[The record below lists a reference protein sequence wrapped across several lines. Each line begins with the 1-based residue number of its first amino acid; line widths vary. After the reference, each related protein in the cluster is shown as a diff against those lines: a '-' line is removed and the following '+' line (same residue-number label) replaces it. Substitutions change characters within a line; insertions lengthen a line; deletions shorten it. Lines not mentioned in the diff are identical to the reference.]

1 MVFLCY
7 RSSPPNMVRTI
18 SKTIKNITRQER
30 DTEIAENG
38 TEGGDGTT
46 EDVWRRVSSPG
57 QKTAW
62 WKAGRE
68 VWDSQAPSETWR
80 SPSDRLDLKML
91 EGRVLARDLK
101 EPRAG
106 SYYLVVKA
114 QKFGL
119 YPAGDE
125 EVSENWEAG
134 VGDDRLCI
142 LKTSLAWSL
151 EPGLQ
156 GHWEMCWE
164 ITVVT

>member
-7 RSSPPNMVRTI
+7 RSSPPNMGRTI

-57 QKTAW
+57 QETAW

-114 QKFGL
+114 QSLDCTLQGMRRCQRTGRPELVMTGSAFWKHHL
-119 YPAGDE
+119 P
-125 EVSENWEAG
+125 EV
-134 VGDDRLCI
+134 
-142 LKTSLAWSL
+142 WSL
-151 EPGLQ
+151 DYRGI
-156 GHWEMCWE
+156 GRC
-164 ITVVT
+164 VGRSR